1 MRGLVKRSG
10 FWTLQTTFPLFGGNM
25 FRKMPAFPSQCNRW
39 LGLNFKVIGPVKQKI
54 YFSPSFTQQWENEC
68 HVQLSKQIPDF
79 GIMLTSA
86 LGIYSQCAS
95 TQTPNPCFSF
105 FQPGR
110 LARWLHMCK
119 HVLPQLLA
127 TAELPSP
134 AHHTA
139 PWKQPTGNSGGC
151 YSVNPLSS
159 CDTERLCSF
168 CFILLPA
175 SI

>member
-86 LGIYSQCAS
+86 LGIYS
-95 TQTPNPCFSF
+95 
-105 FQPGR
+105 
-110 LARWLHMCK
+110 RWLHMCK

-139 PWKQPTGNSGGC
+139 PWEQPAGNSGGC